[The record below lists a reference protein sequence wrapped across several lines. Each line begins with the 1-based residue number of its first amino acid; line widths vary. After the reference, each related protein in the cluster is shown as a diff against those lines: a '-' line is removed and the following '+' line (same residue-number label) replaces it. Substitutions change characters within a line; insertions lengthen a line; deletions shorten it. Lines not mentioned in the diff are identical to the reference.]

1 MPSYIAYL
9 RVSTSKQGQ
18 SGLGLD
24 AQEAAV
30 VHFLRHGD
38 VLLKTF
44 VEVESGKGN
53 ARPQLSAALAECR
66 HSSATLLVAKLDRL
80 SRNLHFI
87 SGLMEAGVSFV
98 ACDMPNAREFE
109 LHIHAALAQ
118 HERRLISD
126 RTRAALEA
134 ARARGIKLGGFRG
147 RHLTDAE
154 RTAGRAKAAM
164 VRRAIVQGRRDSLLP
179 MIATIRRAGAET
191 LRDIA
196 DALNERGIMAPRG
209 GRWHPTQINRIMA
222 SPPRGT
228 IEMPHHG
235 TPPNKTLKLYHPPS
249 RA

>member
-18 SGLGLD
+18 SGLGLE

-30 VHFLRHGD
+30 AYFLRPGD
-38 VLLKTF
+38 VLLQTF
-44 VEVESGKGN
+44 VEVESGKSN
-53 ARPQLSAALAECR
+53 ARPQLFAALAECR
-66 HSSATLLVAKLDRL
+66 RASATLLVAKLDRL

-118 HERRLISD
+118 HERRLISE
-126 RTRAALEA
+126 RTRAALQA

-147 RHLTDAE
+147 RHLTDDE
-154 RTAGRAKAAM
+154 RTAGRAKALAA
-164 VRRAIVQGRRDSLLP
+164 RSAFVQGRRDRLLP
-179 MIATIRRAGAET
+179 LIATMRQAGAET

-196 DALNERGIMAPRG
+196 EALNERGIAAPKG
-209 GRWHPTQINRIMA
+209 GRWHPTQVKRIMA
-222 SPPRGT
+222 P
-228 IEMPHHG
+228 
-235 TPPNKTLKLYHPPS
+235 
-249 RA
+249 AA